1 MIRIGSPY
9 IEEREGRTYLVSDV
23 QNDGEERNHEL
34 WFSVEK
40 DYGEF
45 LVSEV
50 ADSFVVALA
59 LRAVVSK
66 QDIIVDAPL
75 SERLLHNLSR
85 AVFFALSKCCQS
97 NEDTAI
103 EPAFLPSVKCKK
115 TLSLR
120 FGSTGVGTGCSLGV
134 DSFSILKKYYLDY
147 SSYEYPSYR
156 ITHLACFNV
165 GAFGS
170 FNTDSTRMSFFRE
183 VDNIKDFGNRIGLPV
198 VSVDTNIHTFF
209 PEVDFNWSHSYL
221 NMGCVLA
228 LQKLWGRY
236 LYASGYSLDCFKW
249 DIHDSAKY
257 EPFLLPNLSTE
268 STELISVDMDK
279 PRSEKVLFIMNDSL
293 VQKSLNVCLK
303 EQRINNGRIQR
314 SDVSKYINCGVCEK
328 CLRTML
334 QLDIY
339 DKLYLFKGVFDLS
352 KWNEK
357 KESFIRKVILNK
369 DNNLMYADIY
379 RTLSNSKY
387 ASILLNEQRTL
398 SNNRRNVRRGR
409 KVLRRIQNGIKSLF
423 LCGKTSV

>member
-1 MIRIGSPY
+1 M
-9 IEEREGRTYLVSDV
+9 
-23 QNDGEERNHEL
+23 
-34 WFSVEK
+34 
-40 DYGEF
+40 
-45 LVSEV
+45 
-50 ADSFVVALA
+50 
-59 LRAVVSK
+59 
-66 QDIIVDAPL
+66 
-75 SERLLHNLSR
+75 
-85 AVFFALSKCCQS
+85 
-97 NEDTAI
+97 
-103 EPAFLPSVKCKK
+103 
-115 TLSLR
+115 
-120 FGSTGVGTGCSLGV
+120 
-134 DSFSILKKYYLDY
+134 DY

-352 KWNEK
+352 KWNEN